1 MTRILILLASL
12 LVVGCA
18 GTGGALV
25 RSTQVLPSDTTFYF
39 NEGLSSIDPLGISLE
54 IENWLK
60 SRNYKVVVTRKPF
73 SQIDVPESTP
83 SGGTG
88 TGFFV
93 SRDGLFITN
102 SHVVQGG
109 SSFLVR
115 TTDGSI
121 HNASLVT
128 NDPDNDLAL
137 LRVDATLS
145 QYFSL
150 SDSNAIRVG
159 EEVHTI
165 GYPMTD
171 VLGVSPR
178 VTKGIINA
186 TVGLDN
192 NPSSFQFSA
201 QVQPGNSGG
210 PVLNNQFLVTGITT
224 SRLNDAFSIERYGVV
239 PQDVN
244 FGKKANYIKLLIESS
259 GVDTTAGIPI
269 ESLDDAIKA
278 TGLLLVDLDPNGNVL
293 SQKKPEVAHIAL
305 ECVYQY
311 YWDVFVWQVT
321 HLKLIGTDIETG
333 EVVFSI
339 KGGQD
344 SFAGKSAVMDNLF
357 NSLNNLL

>member
-1 MTRILILLASL
+1 MKRILILLASL

-25 RSTQVLPSDTTFYF
+25 RSAQVLPADTTFYF
-39 NEGLSSIDPLGISLE
+39 NEGVSSSDPLGIFIE

-60 SRNYKVVVTRKPF
+60 SRNYKVVVTRKPL
-73 SQIDVPESTP
+73 SQISVPESTP
-83 SGGTG
+83 AGGTG

-109 SSFLVR
+109 SLFLVL
-115 TTDGSI
+115 TTDGSV
-121 HNASLVT
+121 HDASLVA
-128 NDPDNDLAL
+128 NDPHNDLAL
-137 LRVDATLS
+137 LRVDTTPSRYLS
-145 QYFSL
+145 L
-150 SDSNAIRVG
+150 GDSNAIRVG

-165 GYPMTD
+165 GYPMTG
-171 VLGVSPR
+171 VLGISPR

-186 TVGLDN
+186 NVGLDN

-201 QVQPGNSGG
+201 QVQPGSSGG
-210 PVLNNQFLVTGITT
+210 PVLNNQFLVTGVTT
-224 SRLNDAFSIERYGVV
+224 SRLDDAFSIEKYGVV

-244 FGKKANYIKLLIESS
+244 FGKKANYVKLLINAS
-259 GVDTTAGIPI
+259 GIDTSTGIPI
-269 ESLDDAIKA
+269 ESLDDAMKA

-293 SQKKPEVAHIAL
+293 SQKRPEVAHIAI

-321 HLKLIGTDIETG
+321 HLKLIGTDIKTG

-344 SFAGKSAVMDNLF
+344 SFAGKSAVMKNLF
-357 NSLNNLL
+357 ASLSNIL